1 VLDQASADFPLPGR
15 SERAVQAS
23 LTAGGL
29 PATLAGGV
37 GTTEKD
43 DHNSWT
49 LTGDRGAIRLS
60 DWSIAELQT
69 AQGWQPDP
77 DAMPNE
83 RMRPLVLQRQL
94 AGVARMTRGESHHL
108 ATLAEALDVQ
118 RVVEAVLA
126 AA

>member
-1 VLDQASADFPLPGR
+1 
-15 SERAVQAS
+15 
-23 LTAGGL
+23 
-29 PATLAGGV
+29 
-37 GTTEKD
+37 
-43 DHNSWT
+43 
-49 LTGDRGAIRLS
+49 
-60 DWSIAELQT
+60 
-69 AQGWQPDP
+69 
-77 DAMPNE
+77 MPNE